1 MFQEVRQVPEW
12 REQAVEG
19 SQALGIHRALGSSFP
34 EADLRRL
41 FLNQGF
47 VRKVLLEKPGR
58 EQGKCCKEG
67 KRARMQCPVKSRSAW
82 G

>member
-1 MFQEVRQVPEW
+1 MFQEVRQVPEERTRSRGHKLW
-12 REQAVEG
+12 EFIELLDPV
-19 SQALGIHRALGSSFP
+19 SQKQTW
-34 EADLRRL
+34 RRL